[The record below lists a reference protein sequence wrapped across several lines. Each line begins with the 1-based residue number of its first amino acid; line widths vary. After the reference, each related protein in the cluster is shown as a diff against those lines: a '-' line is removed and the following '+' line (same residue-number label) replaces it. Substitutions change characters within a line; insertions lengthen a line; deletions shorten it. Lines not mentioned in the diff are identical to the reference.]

1 MRRLGRASALAL
13 QGRVLYHPRARAM
26 GGAEGRR
33 SDSLHAVRLQSGDA
47 GSAKHDA
54 GVVRLRVTVKGVA
67 PAREASQPSL
77 LSLHAAP
84 DEVRWPLLIDPKS
97 IPAIPCELLAK
108 QREALRLV
116 LFKTGFSGVRIG
128 EDLQMILVVNLPARV
143 DINENCHWS
152 LFGFGLP

>member
-1 MRRLGRASALAL
+1 LAL

-47 GSAKHDA
+47 GNAKHDA
-54 GVVRLRVTVKGVA
+54 GVDRIRVTVKGVA
-67 PAREASQPSL
+67 PARESL
-77 LSLHAAP
+77 SAIFIFAACSPGRSSLAP
-84 DEVRWPLLIDPKS
+84 IDPKS
-97 IPAIPCELLAK
+97 IPASPCELLAK

-116 LFKTGFSGVRIG
+116 LFKTGFSDVRIG